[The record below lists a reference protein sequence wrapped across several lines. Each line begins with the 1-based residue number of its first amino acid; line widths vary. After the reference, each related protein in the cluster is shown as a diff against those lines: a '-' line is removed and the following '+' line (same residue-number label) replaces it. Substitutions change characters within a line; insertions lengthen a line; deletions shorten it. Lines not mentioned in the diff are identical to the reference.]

1 MSNFMES
8 DAPFGLRYSESMNT
22 TVIDMATPL
31 DPLISEFDTAE
42 EADAYDRWFRAEVEA
57 SLAETGPG
65 IPHDQV
71 MAEMDAIIVA
81 AEERLR
87 AKQA

>member
-1 MSNFMES
+1 MES
-8 DAPFGLRYSESMNT
+8 DGPFGLRYSESMNA

-42 EADAYDRWFRAEVEA
+42 EAEAYDLWFRAEVQA
-57 SLAETGPG
+57 SIDDPRPS

-71 MAEMDAIIVA
+71 MAEMHELIEAKRKA
-81 AEERLR
+81 RR
-87 AKQA
+87 AG